1 MKKPSLR
8 MCLCCRE
15 MMDKKELKRVVKTPE
30 GKIMLDLSGKMNGRG
45 AYICQKPECLKKLKK
60 QKVLNKAFSV
70 QIDDEI
76 YDKIIEAV
84 ESGEF

>member
-1 MKKPSLR
+1 
-8 MCLCCRE
+8 
-15 MMDKKELKRVVKTPE
+15 
-30 GKIMLDLSGKMNGRG
+30 MNGRG

-60 QKVLNKAFSV
+60 QKVLNKAFST

-84 ESGEF
+84 ESGQY

>member
-1 MKKPSLR
+1 

-15 MMDKKELKRVVKTPE
+15 MIDKKDLKRVVKTPE
-30 GKIMLDLSGKMNGRG
+30 GKIMLDLIGKMNGRG
-45 AYICQKPECLKKLKK
+45 AYICSKPECLKKLKK
-60 QKVLNKAFSV
+60 QKMLNKAFSM

-76 YDKIIEAV
+76 YDKLIEAV

>member
-1 MKKPSLR
+1 MKKPSIR

-15 MMDKKELKRVVKTPE
+15 MIDKHDLKRVVKTPE

-60 QKVLNKAFSV
+60 QKVLNKAFST

-84 ESGEF
+84 ESGQY

>member
-60 QKVLNKAFSV
+60 QKVLNKAFSA

-84 ESGEF
+84 ESGKF